1 MENEKNQIL
10 LSKIKEVKTEMSKAV
25 IGKDDIIE
33 KVLTVIIAGGH
44 ILLDDIPGVGK
55 TTLAL
60 AFSKA
65 TSLDYQR
72 LQFTPDVL
80 PTDVTGFSVYDKK
93 TDSFVYKPGAAL
105 CNLFLADE
113 INRTSSKT
121 QSALLEIM
129 EEGNITVDGV
139 THNVPKPFTVIATQ
153 NPIGYVGTQMLPE
166 SQLDRFMVCL
176 SMGYPAAM
184 DEVNILKGKQGKNPL
199 KAVNAVASGEDIIAM
214 QKAVEEVYTDDKIFA
229 YIVSLADATRNSDM
243 LSLGISPRGSVA
255 IATLSRAHAFMQG
268 RDYVIP
274 DDVTSIFID
283 AAEHR
288 VAISA
293 KAKIA
298 GISVKSVL
306 ENILAYTKC
315 PGINQ

>member
-1 MENEKNQIL
+1 MENDKNQAL
-10 LSKIKEVKTEMSKAV
+10 LEKVRLVKQEISKAV
-25 IGKDDIIE
+25 LGKDEIVDKI
-33 KVLTVIIAGGH
+33 LTVVISGGH
-44 ILLDDIPGVGK
+44 ILLEDIPGVGK

-60 AFSKA
+60 ALSKA
-65 TSLDYQR
+65 TSLNYQR

-80 PTDVTGFSVYDKK
+80 PTDVTGFTVYDKK
-93 TDSFVYKPGAAL
+93 TDSFIYKPGAAL

-139 THNVPKPFTVIATQ
+139 THEIPQPFTVIATQ

-166 SQLDRFMVCL
+166 SQLDRFAVRL
-176 SMGYPAAM
+176 SMGYPSQM
-184 DEVNILKGKQGKNPL
+184 HEVNILKGKQGKDPL
-199 KAVNAVASGEDIIAM
+199 KSVCAVASGEDIIAM
-214 QKAVEEVYTDDKIFA
+214 KRAVEEVYTDDKIFN
-229 YIVSLADATRNSDM
+229 YIVALCDATRTNDM
-243 LSLGISPRGSVA
+243 LSLGISPRGAVA
-255 IATLSRAHAFMQG
+255 IAKLARAHAFMQA
-268 RDYVIP
+268 RDYVVP

-288 VAISA
+288 VAVSA

-298 GISVKSVL
+298 GLTANS
-306 ENILAYTKC
+306 ILKTILTQVKC
-315 PGINQ
+315 PGIN